1 MTSQKRHSERQMHA
15 NFCSIALVNKYTKK
29 SSINGN
35 ASLQRDF
42 GFVDLQQN
50 SDIFTVSIIRV
61 FVSRKRAPSVKTAMF
76 TLQNLTFNAIVQYRQ
91 TMTMLLAL

>member
-1 MTSQKRHSERQMHA
+1 MHA

-35 ASLQRDF
+35 ASLQRDY

-61 FVSRKRAPSVKTAMF
+61 FVPRKRAPTVKTAML
-76 TLQNLTFNAIVQYRQ
+76 TLQDLAFNAIMQYRQ
-91 TMTMLLAL
+91 KMNMLLAL